1 MGDRSAHWLDATE
14 EAEFAGLEEPW
25 AVLHKVTL
33 WTIFEERNKDAAPRA
48 RPRRTATQLLQKIE
62 ALTGRLANARWR
74 TACQARRTDGGRS
87 MTAFRKRW
95 QATGIVAIQD
105 DDSVKIVMFMS
116 DASRARWL
124 AGTRRTQQNAPPNP
138 LPRGTISIYTDGSAI
153 PRKLGQPPPP
163 AGYGFKAVT
172 GGDGKEHVGGRE
184 LYEECGQINARS
196 REHPEV
202 LTTTSNLAELV
213 GFTRAVNWAHAN
225 RLAQGKPVCIRYD
238 SMYAAHIA
246 TGLWKAK
253 KHKPMAA
260 AARQAWAR
268 LKRSREG
275 QAWMAHVKG
284 HTGNQWNER
293 ADRLAAQGRGG
304 KSIKRYCDG

>member
-1 MGDRSAHWLDATE
+1 M
-14 EAEFAGLEEPW
+14 
-25 AVLHKVTL
+25 
-33 WTIFEERNKDAAPRA
+33 
-48 RPRRTATQLLQKIE
+48 
-62 ALTGRLANARWR
+62 
-74 TACQARRTDGGRS
+74 
-87 MTAFRKRW
+87 
-95 QATGIVAIQD
+95 
-105 DDSVKIVMFMS
+105 
-116 DASRARWL
+116 
-124 AGTRRTQQNAPPNP
+124 
-138 LPRGTISIYTDGSAI
+138 
-153 PRKLGQPPPP
+153 
-163 AGYGFKAVT
+163 
-172 GGDGKEHVGGRE
+172 
-184 LYEECGQINARS
+184 
-196 REHPEV
+196 
-202 LTTTSNLAELV
+202 TSNLAEFV

-225 RLAQGKPVCIRYD
+225 RLAQGKSVCIRYD

-304 KSIKRYCDG
+304 NWLSPDFFESFFESCGARPKAKISKKVAARARASRPRPHLYQ